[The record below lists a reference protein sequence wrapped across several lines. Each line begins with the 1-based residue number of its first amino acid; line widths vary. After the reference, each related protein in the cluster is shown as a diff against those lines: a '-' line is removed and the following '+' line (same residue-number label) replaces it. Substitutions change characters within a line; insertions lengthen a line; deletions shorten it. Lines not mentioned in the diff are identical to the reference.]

1 MAKQGKAKVLS
12 EQEFK
17 RVVRHQITAKHG
29 LRNVALLHISFYLGL
44 RAKEMASLK
53 ICDVVD
59 STGNLKEEL
68 TLTREMTKGNQS
80 RAIYLTNPK
89 VRKALQE
96 YIEHRK
102 NIEGTYFHEA
112 SLFRSQISGKFSP
125 NTMQLLFSN
134 MYKDVGLEGASSHS
148 GRRSFATKLLEQG
161 VNIKSVQTLLGHS
174 SIMTTSIYVED
185 NPYLLANISRNLK
198 I

>member
-12 EQEFK
+12 EHEFK

-59 STGNLKEEL
+59 SAGALKEEL
-68 TLTREMTKGNQS
+68 AITREMTKGNQ
-80 RAIYLTNPK
+80 RRVVYLTNPK
-89 VRKALQE
+89 VRKVLHE

-102 NIEGTYFHEA
+102 NVERTYFFDA
-112 SLFRSQISGKFSP
+112 PLFRSQISGKFSP
-125 NTMQLLFSN
+125 NTMQMLFSQ
-134 MYKDVGLEGASSHS
+134 MYKEVGIDGASSHS

-174 SIMTTSIYVED
+174 NIITTSIYVED